1 MKAGENKDELDYEED
16 VDNLKRVW
24 AEIKAPTKKTVK
36 DPQAKTQSATQ
47 TKLPNQSQPKPSKEK
62 RPKVV
67 ISEPN
72 MKETVRNPKPKPGAI
87 IEVITHPENKYV

>member
-1 MKAGENKDELDYEED
+1 MKAGETKDELDYEED

-24 AEIKAPTKKTVK
+24 AEIKAPNPKKVK

-47 TKLPNQSQPKPSKEK
+47 TKLPNQSKAKQSQEK
-62 RPKVV
+62 KPKVL

-72 MKETVRNPKPKPGAI
+72 MK
-87 IEVITHPENKYV
+87 